1 MTGHEPDQ
9 AMQIQGYLDRARVE
23 YALTR
28 AALAEALR
36 HQPSGLLEHLVAH
49 TDEMGVDHA
58 MKALRDDPASF
69 RLTASDTLP
78 FAQLSLLLPKLA
90 ELNWEIGSLTG
101 ERENLAGRL
110 TIADGRIFNVDG
122 REATVDLASGT
133 LRFFDQTSEPLNLET
148 VEPRAVDKLPSKR
161 RRRDRDR

>member
-1 MTGHEPDQ
+1 MTGSEPDQ
-9 AMQIQGYLDRARVE
+9 AMQIQGYLDRARAE
-23 YALTR
+23 YAVTR

-36 HQPSGLLEHLVAH
+36 QQPPGLLEHLVAH

-58 MKALRDDPASF
+58 MKTLRDDPASF
-69 RLTASDTLP
+69 RLTSSDNLP
-78 FAQLSLLLPKLA
+78 FAQLTLLLPKLA
-90 ELNWEIGSLTG
+90 DLNWEIGGLTG
-101 ERENLAGRL
+101 ERENLAGRM

-133 LRFFDQTSEPLNLET
+133 LRFLDQTSEPLNLEA
-148 VEPRAVDKLPSKR
+148 VEPRAIDKQPSRR